1 MCHASSP
8 NETRNFKKT
17 EARDR
22 SLERNPS
29 LTFRVVISRLSII
42 RMRFPDGTLG
52 GLNVEAATLPLAAEY
67 ENSTVAK
74 ATVLHREYTHVMSK
88 IQQTTSQQPEL
99 LSLCDVVPEFRP
111 ADHEVP
117 GGKQGIPC

>member
-1 MCHASSP
+1 MKSQSS
-8 NETRNFKKT
+8 RR
-17 EARDR
+17 AGG
-22 SLERNPS
+22 
-29 LTFRVVISRLSII
+29 V
-42 RMRFPDGTLG
+42 G

-117 GGKQGIPC
+117 DGKHGIPC